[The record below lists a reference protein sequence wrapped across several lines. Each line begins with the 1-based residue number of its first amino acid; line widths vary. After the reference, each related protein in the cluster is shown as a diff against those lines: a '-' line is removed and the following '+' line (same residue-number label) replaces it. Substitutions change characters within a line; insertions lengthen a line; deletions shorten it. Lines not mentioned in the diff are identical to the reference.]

1 MRGFG
6 RGLVRPMATTS
17 RGSLAFKAR
26 VSTCAPTSLLTL
38 WPVRTNFRYIY
49 PTYIYTPQ
57 IVAYRTHYALASDGH
72 ARDIAHLLTV
82 RQPSLWDVHI
92 ARYMY
97 RAQCSLLG
105 PIQSCAYCAGYARG
119 LHCVQIVRNMQG
131 PACAHFATSAHAP
144 CK

>member
-38 WPVRTNFRYIY
+38 WPFRTNFRYIY

-57 IVAYRTHYALASDGH
+57 IVAYRAHYALASDGH
-72 ARDIAHLLTV
+72 ARDIAHVLTV
-82 RQPSLWDVHI
+82 RQPSLCDVHI
-92 ARYMY
+92 ARYIVP
-97 RAQCSLLG
+97 RAVQFIG
-105 PIQSCAYCAGYARG
+105 PHSVMCILRGICAWFTLRADCAQYARPS
-119 LHCVQIVRNMQG
+119 LRSFRNICTC
-131 PACAHFATSAHAP
+131 PL
-144 CK
+144 